1 MTLPLGKI
9 YASIRAIAAFAE
21 ALGEEPDTF
30 LSRHANGDWGV
41 ANEHDRQTN
50 EYAVEHGL
58 RVLSAY
64 KLRNGQKL
72 WIITEADRS
81 STTILLP
88 EEY

>member
-41 ANEHDRQTN
+41 ANEHDRCYLRTN
-50 EYAVEHGL
+50 
-58 RVLSAY
+58 
-64 KLRNGQKL
+64 
-72 WIITEADRS
+72 
-81 STTILLP
+81 
-88 EEY
+88 